1 MARKNIAL
9 LALEGEMIEDQ
20 LPVEGAEVVADQI
33 EASPE
38 AELVEMQEIAQ
49 EMDDIEAARDE
60 GMDTVET
67 MGRVEEKLE
76 EAIDETGGIDPIAA
90 EAIKICLEHMQCRMT
105 GGTVMKT
112 FALEG
117 FKSKTTR
124 IQATNMAMESFK
136 ETAKKV
142 WDGIIATIQRAMKAV
157 KEFFA
162 RFFDAAKKQAYRAEQ
177 LAKAAEAKKDAK
189 VEGKVKAQAIL
200 RLDNKFIEAGALKS
214 ALEANHKIIQDQAL
228 YGIGDTVSSRFVKV
242 AETALKKVV
251 EGGGENEFREIEA
264 ALTELCGGL
273 KEKGDGKYESDAL
286 IGDVVIKAEL
296 VLEKAKLTV
305 AMGDSAAKK
314 DMEAAEIDAAEP
326 AKVAEIAKAVKAQME
341 DLVKAQDEIK
351 KIEKAQVGLL
361 SAIKKMWTAGKAAVD
376 DGAKGKVGVDNTNL
390 VITAINSFISFSST
404 FVSRAKQYE
413 ASVASAALAY
423 GAASLKLASGDKSKT
438 AVVPA

>member
-20 LPVEGAEVVADQI
+20 LPVEGAEAVADQI

-67 MGRVEEKLE
+67 MGRVGEKLE

-157 KEFFA
+157 KDFFA
-162 RFFDAAKKQAYRAEQ
+162 RFFDAAKKQAYRADQ
-177 LAKAAEAKKDAK
+177 LAKAAESKKEAK

-200 RLDNKFIEAGALKS
+200 RLDNKFIEGAALKS
-214 ALEANHKIIQDQAL
+214 ALEANHKIVQDQAL
-228 YGIGDTVSSRFVKV
+228 YGIGVSDKFVSV
-242 AETALKKVV
+242 AEKVLKKAV
-251 EGGGENEFREIEA
+251 EGGDDAEFKELEDE
-264 ALTELCGGL
+264 LTHLCGGL
-273 KEKGDGKYESDAL
+273 SDKGNGKYESDAL

-296 VLEKAKLTV
+296 ILEKAKLTV
-305 AMGDSAAKK
+305 SMGDSAAKK
-314 DMEAAEIDAAEP
+314 DMEAAEVDAAEP
-326 AKVAEIAKAVKAQME
+326 TKVAEIAKAVKAQME

-351 KIEKAQVGLL
+351 KIEKSHVGLL
-361 SAIKKMWTAGKAAVD
+361 SAIKKSFQAGMNASKA
-376 DGAKGKVGVDNTNL
+376 GGKGKDGINNVGL
-390 VITAINSFISFSST
+390 AITAVNSFISFSST

-423 GAASLKLASGDKSKT
+423 GAASLKLAK
-438 AVVPA
+438 

>member
-20 LPVEGAEVVADQI
+20 LPVENAEVVADQI

-67 MGRVEEKLE
+67 MGRVGEKLE
-76 EAIDETGGIDPIAA
+76 EAIDENGGIDPIAA

-157 KEFFA
+157 KDFFA
-162 RFFDAAKKQAYRAEQ
+162 RFFDAAKKQAYRADQ
-177 LAKAAEAKKDAK
+177 LAKAAEAKKEAK

-200 RLDNKFIEAGALKS
+200 RLDNKFIEGTALKS
-214 ALEANHKIIQDQAL
+214 ALEANHKIVQDQAL
-228 YGIGDTVSSRFVKV
+228 YGIGVSDKFVSV
-242 AETALKKVV
+242 AEKALKKAV
-251 EGGGENEFREIEA
+251 EGGDDAEFKELET

-273 KEKGDGKYESDAL
+273 KEKSEGKYESDAL

-326 AKVAEIAKAVKAQME
+326 AKVAEIAKTVKTQME

-351 KIEKAQVGLL
+351 KIEKAHVGLL
-361 SAIKKMWTAGKAAVD
+361 SAIKKGYQAGMNASKA
-376 DGAKGKVGVDNTNL
+376 GAKGKDGINNTGL
-390 VITAINSFISFSST
+390 AITAVNSFISFSST

-423 GAASLKLASGDKSKT
+423 GASSLKLAK
-438 AVVPA
+438 

>member
-9 LALEGEMIEDQ
+9 LALEGEMAEDQ
-20 LPVEGAEVVADQI
+20 LPVENAEVVADQI

-60 GMDTVET
+60 GMDTIET
-67 MGRVEEKLE
+67 IGRVQEKLE
-76 EAIDETGGIDPIAA
+76 ESVDENGGIDPIAA

-157 KEFFA
+157 KDFFA

-177 LAKAAEAKKDAK
+177 LAKAAEAKKEAK

-200 RLDNKFIEAGALKS
+200 RLNNKAIEGADLKS
-214 ALEANHKIIQDQAL
+214 ALESNHKVVQEQAL
-228 YGIGDTVSSRFVKV
+228 YGIDSSVTARFVKA
-242 AETALKKVV
+242 AETVLKKAV
-251 EGGGENEFREIEA
+251 EGGDDAEFKELET

-273 KEKGDGKYESDAL
+273 KAKSEGKYVSDTL
-286 IGDVVIKAEL
+286 IGDMVINAEL

-305 AMGDSAAKK
+305 SLGDAESKK

-326 AKVAEIAKAVKAQME
+326 AKVAEIAKVVKAQME
-341 DLVKAQDEIK
+341 DIVKAQDEIK
-351 KIEKAQVGLL
+351 TIEKAHGGFL
-361 SAIKKMWTAGKAAVD
+361 SAFKKGFQGAMNASKANASAATANKNIGLA
-376 DGAKGKVGVDNTNL
+376 
-390 VITAINSFISFSST
+390 ITAVNSFISFSST

-423 GAASLKLASGDKSKT
+423 GASSLKLAK
-438 AVVPA
+438 

>member
-9 LALEGEMIEDQ
+9 LALEGEMIGDQ
-20 LPVEGAEVVADQI
+20 LPVENAEVVADQI

-67 MGRVEEKLE
+67 VGRVGEKLE
-76 EAIDETGGIDPIAA
+76 EAIDENGGIDPIAA

-157 KEFFA
+157 KDFFA
-162 RFFDAAKKQAYRAEQ
+162 RFFDAAKKQAYRADQ
-177 LAKAAEAKKDAK
+177 LAKAAEAKKEAK
-189 VEGKVKAQAIL
+189 VEGKVKTQAIL
-200 RLDNKFIEAGALKS
+200 RLDNKFIEGDALKS
-214 ALEANHKIIQDQAL
+214 ALEANHKIVQDQAL
-228 YGIGDTVSSRFVKV
+228 YGIGVSDKFVSV
-242 AETALKKVV
+242 AEKALKKAV
-251 EGGGENEFREIEA
+251 EGGDDAEFKELED
-264 ALTELCGGL
+264 ALIELCGGL
-273 KEKGDGKYESDAL
+273 KKKGEDKYESDTL

-296 VLEKAKLTV
+296 VLAKAKLTV

-314 DMEAAEIDAAEP
+314 DMEATEIDAAEP

-351 KIEKAQVGLL
+351 KIEKSHIGLL
-361 SAIKKMWTAGKAAVD
+361 SAIKKLWTAGNKSLDA
-376 DGAKGKVGVDNTNL
+376 GAKAKAGINNTSNAVL
-390 VITAINSFISFSST
+390 AINSFISFSST

-423 GAASLKLASGDKSKT
+423 GASSLKLAK
-438 AVVPA
+438 

>member
-20 LPVEGAEVVADQI
+20 LPVENAEVVADQI

-67 MGRVEEKLE
+67 MGRVGEKLE
-76 EAIDETGGIDPIAA
+76 EAIDENGGIDPIAA

-157 KEFFA
+157 KDFFA
-162 RFFDAAKKQAYRAEQ
+162 RFFDAAKKQAYRADQ
-177 LAKAAEAKKDAK
+177 LAKAAEAKKESK
-189 VEGKVKAQAIL
+189 VEGKVKAQSIL
-200 RLDNKFIEAGALKS
+200 RLDNKFIEGAELQDALKD
-214 ALEANHKIIQDQAL
+214 NHKIVENQAF
-228 YGIGDTVSSRFVKV
+228 YGIGVSDKFVSV
-242 AETALKKVV
+242 AEKALKKAV
-251 EGGGENEFREIEA
+251 EGGDDAEFKELEA

-273 KEKGDGKYESDAL
+273 DDKGDGKYESSTL
-286 IGDVVIKAEL
+286 IGDVIIKAEL

-314 DMEAAEIDAAEP
+314 NMEATEIDAAEP
-326 AKVAEIAKAVKAQME
+326 AKVAEIAKTVKTQME

-351 KIEKAQVGLL
+351 KIEKAHVGLL
-361 SAIKKMWTAGKAAVD
+361 SAIKKGYQAGVSVRK
-376 DGAKGKVGVDNTNL
+376 DGGNGKNNIYNTGL
-390 VITAINSFISFSST
+390 AITAINSFISFSST

-423 GAASLKLASGDKSKT
+423 GASSLKLAK
-438 AVVPA
+438 

>member
-9 LALEGEMIEDQ
+9 LALEGEMIGDQ
-20 LPVEGAEVVADQI
+20 LPVENAEVVADQI

-67 MGRVEEKLE
+67 MGRVGEKLE
-76 EAIDETGGIDPIAA
+76 EAIDENGGIDPIAA

-157 KEFFA
+157 KDFFA
-162 RFFDAAKKQAYRAEQ
+162 RFFDAAKKQAYRADQ
-177 LAKAAEAKKDAK
+177 LAKAAEAKKEAK
-189 VEGKVKAQAIL
+189 VEGKVKTQAIL
-200 RLDNKFIEAGALKS
+200 RLDNKFIEGDALKS
-214 ALEANHKIIQDQAL
+214 ALEANHKIVQDQAL
-228 YGIGDTVSSRFVKV
+228 YGIGVSDKFVSV
-242 AETALKKVV
+242 AEKALKKAV
-251 EGGGENEFREIEA
+251 EGGDDAEFKELED
-264 ALTELCGGL
+264 ALIELCGGL
-273 KEKGDGKYESDAL
+273 KKKGEDKYESDTL

-296 VLEKAKLTV
+296 VLAKAKLTV

-314 DMEAAEIDAAEP
+314 DMEATEIDAAEP

-351 KIEKAQVGLL
+351 KIEKSHIGLL
-361 SAIKKMWTAGKAAVD
+361 SAIKKLWTAGNKSLDA
-376 DGAKGKVGVDNTNL
+376 GAKAKAGINNTSNAVL
-390 VITAINSFISFSST
+390 AINSFISFSST

-423 GAASLKLASGDKSKT
+423 GASSLKLAK
-438 AVVPA
+438 

>member
-9 LALEGEMIEDQ
+9 LALEGEQMIEDQ

-76 EAIDETGGIDPIAA
+76 EAIDESGGIDPIAA

-177 LAKAAEAKKDAK
+177 LAKAAEAKKEAK

-200 RLDNKFIEAGALKS
+200 RLDNKFIEGITLQDALKD
-214 ALEANHKIIQDQAL
+214 NHMTIQNQAL
-228 YGIGDTVSSRFVKV
+228 YGIGVSDRFVSV
-242 AETALKKVV
+242 AEKALKKAV
-251 EGGGENEFREIEA
+251 EGGDDAEFKELEA

-273 KEKGDGKYESDAL
+273 KEKGDGKYESSTL
-286 IGDVVIKAEL
+286 IGDIIIKAEL

-305 AMGDSAAKK
+305 AMSDSAAKK
-314 DMEAAEIDAAEP
+314 DMEPAEIDAVEP
-326 AKVAEIAKAVKAQME
+326 AKVAEIAKTVKAQME
-341 DLVKAQDEIK
+341 DLAKAQDEIK
-351 KIEKAQVGLL
+351 KIEKAHVGLL
-361 SAIKKMWTAGKAAVD
+361 SAIKKGFQAGMNASKA
-376 DGAKGKVGVDNTNL
+376 GGKGKDGINNAGL
-390 VITAINSFISFSST
+390 AITAINSFISFSST

-438 AVVPA
+438 AVVSA

>member
-20 LPVEGAEVVADQI
+20 LPVENAEVVADQI

-157 KEFFA
+157 KDFFA
-162 RFFDAAKKQAYRAEQ
+162 RFFDAAKKQAYRADQ
-177 LAKAAEAKKDAK
+177 LAKAAEAKKNAK
-189 VEGKVKAQAIL
+189 VEGKVKAQVIL
-200 RLDNKFIEAGALKS
+200 RLDNKFIEGAALKS
-214 ALEANHKIIQDQAL
+214 ALESNHKIVQDQAL
-228 YGIGDTVSSRFVKV
+228 YGIGVSDKFVSV
-242 AETALKKVV
+242 AEKALKKAV
-251 EGGGENEFREIEA
+251 EGGDDAEFKELED

-273 KEKGDGKYESDAL
+273 KEKGEGKYESDAL

-305 AMGDSAAKK
+305 AMSDSAAKK
-314 DMEAAEIDAAEP
+314 DMEPAEIDAVEP
-326 AKVAEIAKAVKAQME
+326 AKVAEIAKTVKAQME
-341 DLVKAQDEIK
+341 DLAKAQDEIK
-351 KIEKAQVGLL
+351 KIEKAHVGLL
-361 SAIKKMWTAGKAAVD
+361 SAIKKSFQAGMNASKA
-376 DGAKGKVGVDNTNL
+376 GGNGKVGINNTGL
-390 VITAINSFISFSST
+390 AITAVNSFISFSST

-423 GAASLKLASGDKSKT
+423 GAASLKLAK
-438 AVVPA
+438 